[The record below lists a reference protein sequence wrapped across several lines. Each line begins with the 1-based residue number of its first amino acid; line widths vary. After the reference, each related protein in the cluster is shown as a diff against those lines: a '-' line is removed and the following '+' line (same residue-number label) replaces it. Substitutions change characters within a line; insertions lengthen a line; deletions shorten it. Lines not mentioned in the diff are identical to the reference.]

1 MRERP
6 SLFNGATVRVI
17 LAGKKTQTRRA
28 VKLPHNNPLGQWEA
42 STSGGYGARDGK
54 GKLVPEHVCIWHTRT
69 GEAFSCPFGEPG
81 DRLWVR
87 ERFKPVASG
96 QVKNGYGEV
105 RYGYSYEADST
116 TRWNKRT
123 TIIHDLT
130 GQPGKGPM
138 QFQQT
143 PWRSSICMPH
153 RACRLVLEITAV
165 RVERL
170 QAISDPDALAEGI
183 EELNG
188 RYTHNGGSYE
198 CRTPVGAFHE
208 LWTTTGGDWDSNPW
222 VWVIEFKRVED
233 R

>member
-6 SLFNGATVRVI
+6 ILFNGAMVRAI
-17 LAGKKTQTRRA
+17 LAGAKTQTRRVA
-28 VKLPHNNPLGQWEA
+28 TPKRSIEPMSDE
-42 STSGGYGARDGK
+42 
-54 GKLVPEHVCIWHTRT
+54 
-69 GEAFSCPFGEPG
+69 CPFGQPD

-96 QVKNGYGEV
+96 QVKDGYGEV
-105 RYGYSYEADST
+105 RYGYAYEADSA

-153 RACRLVLEITAV
+153 RACRLLLEITAV

-170 QAISDPDALAEGI
+170 QAISAQDCVAEGI
-183 EELNG
+183 TT
-188 RYTHNGGSYE
+188 RFTVDGGNDDL
-198 CRTPVGAFHE
+198 RIQFRE
-208 LWTTTGGDWDSNPW
+208 LWTSTGGDWDSNPW
-222 VWVIEFKRVED
+222 VWVIEFKRVEVS
-233 R
+233 